1 MTTNKNSTEYKYL
14 SCISFLFCI
23 SWLCIS
29 SMRLSSSCRLS
40 RSDSKKRTK
49 NIFKLWKLNSKTTV
63 AGSCFFTKPDINTTE
78 LALSEQVGLVLM
90 VGILHFALQ
99 LLAGLKHVLLHLLPL
114 LLLHFI
120 QGLPTLG
127 VLKFKSAWTS
137 KTGRFLSLSI
147 DESNTIDSVLAP
159 WLYWEQRPI

>member
-1 MTTNKNSTEYKYL
+1 MEPEFKNTPG
-14 SCISFLFCI
+14 
-23 SWLCIS
+23 
-29 SMRLSSSCRLS
+29 
-40 RSDSKKRTK
+40 
-49 NIFKLWKLNSKTTV
+49 NTTV
-63 AGSCFFTKPDINTTE
+63 AGSCFFTKPDINITE

-99 LLAGLKHVLLHLLPL
+99 LLTGLKHVLLHLLPL

-127 VLKFKSAWTS
+127 VLKFKSAWAS

-147 DESNTIDSVLAP
+147 SASKIIDSVLAP
-159 WLYWEQRPI
+159 